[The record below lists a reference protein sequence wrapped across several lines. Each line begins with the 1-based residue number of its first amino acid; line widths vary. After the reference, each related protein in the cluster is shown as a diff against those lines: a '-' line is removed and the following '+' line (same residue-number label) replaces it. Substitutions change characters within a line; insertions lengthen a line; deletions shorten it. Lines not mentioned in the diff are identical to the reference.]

1 MRDGT
6 IEYKVKVFISSKCDG
21 RYNIVRK
28 ALKRLLEESNIAN
41 VYTFETS
48 GPSSQDVVPSYMNEL
63 EDSDLCIFL
72 IDNADGIPDPVLT
85 EYNRAR
91 QLEKKSIYLFCNENK
106 KESTQLQNEIIES
119 QRERYHVVHEFT
131 DFINC
136 YQFVIRDIVGIYRT
150 YCRGKLSG
158 KSNNAVAKPV
168 ESQIIDTYE
177 MDKQLFRGFDLTKN
191 ELNKITYD
199 VSDEINDPS
208 QLDKLCQEYLRIII
222 GKGEIDDFDFKK
234 LKNTLCETHKDF
246 LKELISKRVDAL
258 KAYFN
263 NDLEQCLLNIDD
275 AYNHINLNKN
285 IPNWLANDV
294 LVDMRNIQHLID
306 ETNNKII
313 LKNKGQQ
320 LLDKN
325 NESVYYPLLDRFD
338 NNFKG
343 DLLKLC
349 LDANIDTPYTI
360 RYQNLGYI
368 FNSIASSFIVSFMY
382 GSLTNILLTRERI
395 ITALS
400 SLCFIYHDHK
410 IYIEF
415 LKLLILCQKDKDLE
429 EIIRAY
435 NQTTD
440 TISESDVDYL
450 FSAINTVPIDHKKM
464 ISKYIL
470 FRHFGYF
477 FSEKAYKDISNEL
490 LKYTVIWIKN
500 DNRIFE
506 VSKYIFK
513 SLRSNMYRLN
523 HNKVLDIIFSLFEKG
538 LMRFYDDAFVI
549 IQMLDLANISNNR
562 KERLIKFLVL
572 IISDSKLKNEY
583 SKLLRAVIY
592 VRKNITT
599 KGKVI
604 DNCVEKEFESFYLS
618 DYSLEVFGSN
628 KEYPLKHIERFIQ
641 SINKQNKDQ
650 GENGVYI
657 GYGEDPYQTIRN
669 IIEYDNLSLNK
680 KELKQIT
687 DALIGTVLAPKQT
700 FEAKINAI
708 QLLMYLKNRKF
719 FDDELEIT
727 FEKLVARK
735 AEILCGCNGGFE
747 KDSLTSLQF
756 CFLLLE
762 ACFGKWY
769 TDEMLVKIAV
779 ITQSDFEIIKSLQC
793 IETLLNNFEMSKIDK
808 SMLMTITQYVI
819 SMSVH
824 KERDIRY
831 HSVKLLLL
839 LCNFDLEAPILQLS
853 KMMDNNTYEIKI
865 AIIAGIKSIS
875 GGNKEIVKYIV
886 QKGRIDNHYLVRKKA
901 NDITC

>member
-1 MRDGT
+1 MRDST
-6 IEYKVKVFISSKCDG
+6 IKYKVKVFISSKCGG
-21 RYNIVRK
+21 RYNAVRQ
-28 ALKRLLEESNIAN
+28 ALKSLLEESNMVM

-48 GPSSQDVVPSYMNEL
+48 GARSQDVTSSYINTL
-63 EDSDLCIFL
+63 DDSDLCIFL
-72 IDNADGIPDPVLT
+72 IDNADGVSDPVLF
-85 EYNRAR
+85 EHKRAR
-91 QLEKKSIYLFCNENK
+91 ELKKKAIYLFCDENE
-106 KESTQLQNEIIES
+106 KEQTELQKELTKNLGGQYE
-119 QRERYHVVHEFT
+119 VVHEFAN
-131 DFINC
+131 FINS
-136 YQFVIRDIVGIYRT
+136 YQSVMQDIIDIYRT
-150 YCRGKLSG
+150 YCRGTLSD
-158 KSNNAVAKPV
+158 KSNTEVAKPV
-168 ESQIIDTYE
+168 ESHIIDTYE
-177 MDKQLFRGFDLTKN
+177 MDKQLFRGFDLTKV

-199 VSDEINDPS
+199 VSDEINDSS
-208 QLDKLCQEYLRIII
+208 QLDKLGQEYLRIII
-222 GKGEIDDFDFKK
+222 GKGEIEEFDFKK
-234 LKNTLCETHKDF
+234 LKITLCETHGDF
-246 LKELISKRVDAL
+246 LKELIAKRVDAL
-258 KAYFN
+258 KSYFN

-294 LVDMRNIQHLID
+294 LVDMRNVQYLID

-343 DLLKLC
+343 DILKLC

-368 FNSIASSFIVSFMY
+368 FNSIASSFIVSVMY
-382 GSLTNILLTRERI
+382 GSLTHILLTRERI
-395 ITALS
+395 INALS

-410 IYIEF
+410 MYMEF

-450 FSAINTVPIDHKKM
+450 LSAINTVPIAHKKV

-470 FRHFGYF
+470 FRHFGYY
-477 FSEKAYKDISNEL
+477 FSEKAYNDISNEL
-490 LKYTVIWIKN
+490 LKDTDIWIKN
-500 DNRIFE
+500 DNRIF
-506 VSKYIFK
+506 VLSKYMFK
-513 SLRSNMYRLN
+513 SLMSNMYRLN

-538 LMRFYDDAFVI
+538 LKRFYDDAFVI
-549 IQMLDLANISNNR
+549 IQMLDLANISKNR
-562 KERLIKFLVL
+562 KERLVKFLVL

-604 DNCVEKEFESFYLS
+604 DNCVEKEFESFFLS
-618 DYSLEVFGSN
+618 DYSLEIFGSN
-628 KEYPLKHIERFIQ
+628 KEYTLKHIERFIQ

-657 GYGEDPYQTIRN
+657 GCGEDPYQTIRN
-669 IIEYDNLSLNK
+669 IIEYDNLCLNK

-687 DALIGTVLAPKQT
+687 DALIGTILAPKQT

-719 FDDELEIT
+719 FEDELEIT

-735 AEILCGCNGGFE
+735 HEILCGYNGGFE

-762 ACFGKWY
+762 ACFGKWH

-831 HSVKLLLL
+831 HSAKLLLL
-839 LCNFDLEAPILQLS
+839 LCKFDLEAPILQLS
-853 KMMDNNTYEIKI
+853 KMMDNDIYEIKI

>member
-6 IEYKVKVFISSKCDG
+6 IDYKVKVFISSKCGG

-28 ALKRLLEESNIAN
+28 ALKRLLEESNIAT

-48 GPSSQDVVPSYMNEL
+48 GPSSQNVVPSYISEL

-85 EYNRAR
+85 EYKRAR
-91 QLEKKSIYLFCNENK
+91 QFDKKSIYLFCDENE
-106 KESTQLQNEIIES
+106 KESTQLQNEIIEN
-119 QRERYHVVHEFT
+119 QREKYHIVHEFT

-136 YQFVIRDIVGIYRT
+136 YQFVIRDIVRIYRI
-150 YCRGKLSG
+150 YCRGMLSD
-158 KSNNAVAKPV
+158 KSNNEVAKPV
-168 ESQIIDTYE
+168 ESQIIDTYKI
-177 MDKQLFRGFDLTKN
+177 DKQLFKGFELTKK
-191 ELNKITYD
+191 ELNIINYD
-199 VSDEINDPS
+199 VSDGINDPT
-208 QLDKLCQEYLRIII
+208 QLDKLCQEYLRIIV
-222 GKGEIDDFDFKK
+222 GKGKIEKFDFEK
-234 LKNTLCETHKDF
+234 LKNALCETHEDF

-258 KAYFN
+258 KAYFK
-263 NDLEQCLLNIDD
+263 NDLEQCLLDIDT
-275 AYNHINLNKN
+275 AYNYIKSNKK

-294 LVDMRNIQHLID
+294 SVDMRNIQYLID
-306 ETNNKII
+306 ETENKVI

-320 LLDKN
+320 LLDEN
-325 NESVYYPLLDRFD
+325 YESVYYPLLDRFD
-338 NNFKG
+338 SNLKE
-343 DLLKLC
+343 DVLKLC
-349 LDANIDTPYTI
+349 LAENIDSPYTI
-360 RYQNLGYI
+360 RYQNSGYI
-368 FNSIASSFIVSFMY
+368 FNSIASSFIVSVMY

-395 ITALS
+395 ITTLS

-410 IYIEF
+410 IYMEF

-450 FSAINTVPIDHKKM
+450 LSAINTVPIAHKKM

-490 LKYTVIWIKN
+490 LKHTAIWIKN
-500 DNRIFE
+500 DNRIFA

-513 SLRSNMYRLN
+513 SLRSNIYRLN

-538 LMRFYDDAFVI
+538 LRRFYDDAFVI
-549 IQMLDLANISNNR
+549 IQMLDLANIPKTK
-562 KERLIKFLVL
+562 KEKLIKFLIL
-572 IISDSKLKNEY
+572 IMSDSKLKNEY
-583 SKLLRAVIY
+583 SKLLSAVIY

-604 DNCVEKEFESFYLS
+604 DNCVKKEFESFYLS

-628 KEYPLKHIERFIQ
+628 KECPLKHIERFIQ
-641 SINKQNKDQ
+641 SINKQNEDQ
-650 GENGVYI
+650 GEKGVYI

-669 IIEYDNLSLNK
+669 IIEYDNLCLNK
-680 KELKQIT
+680 TELKQIT

-708 QLLMYLKNRKF
+708 KLLMYLKNRKF

-735 AEILCGCNGGFE
+735 DEIFCGYNGGFE

-762 ACFGKWY
+762 ACFGKWH

-793 IETLLNNFEMSKIDK
+793 IQTLLNNFEISKIDK

-819 SMSVH
+819 SMSIH
-824 KERDIRY
+824 KEKDIRY
-831 HSVKLLLL
+831 HSAKLLLL

-853 KMMDNNTYEIKI
+853 KMMDNDTYEIKI
-865 AIIAGIKSIS
+865 TILAGIKNVSV
-875 GGNKEIVKYIV
+875 GNKELVKYIV

-901 NDITC
+901 NDIKC